1 MLSDKHIADFV
12 LSTLILVVL
21 VSYLISNKQSLL
33 STFEKFITISLKSDI
48 ENESENDFLML
59 TYVKRKKRRK
69 RVTEKIAKLHKSES
83 YCDLLYDYDDQYDDQ
98 DDDQYKWTLVQR
110 RTSSWC

>member
-1 MLSDKHIADFV
+1 MLSDKHMADFV

-21 VSYLISNKQSLL
+21 VFYLISNKQSLL
-33 STFEKFITISLKSDI
+33 SIFDTFITIFFKSDI
-48 ENESENDFLML
+48 NNESENDFLML

-69 RVTEKIAKLHKSES
+69 RVTEKIVKLHKSES